1 MQLLHVYDYT
11 CIYIHVHKKKKK
23 KLSLLLF
30 KAMQANFTLSVHQ
43 YPCMGASVF
52 NTWESAS

>member
-1 MQLLHVYDYT
+1 MQLLHVFDYT
-11 CIYIHVHKKKKK
+11 CIYIHVHKTKQ
-23 KLSLLLF
+23 KLSLLSF